1 MQHLQFCFESKI
13 DRHDRYRIGS
23 ASCPKCF
30 RNSKSCCDWFRP
42 PVHWKQSRRVPAI
55 LVRTATARPSERTS
69 DFMQPDSGQL
79 QALLDAWNL
88 KDLRAQNDGR
98 LGSKNSK
105 QAQCHA
111 LITVSSCHAY
121 GCTSPW
127 AMTNSVEKA
136 FGPTAN
142 DWISHFAPCR
152 VIFLCSCWARP
163 RCNRDAESLVHKG
176 SAQAKVAW
184 GCSNLENSSTVWSW
198 EIHVFTSLYP
208 SVESSPQM
216 KKTQRRWRESFQS
229 QWQIDERS
237 WHRITDWLRLETMVW
252 MPGISW
258 KIYWSL
264 SRQVTGGKPMGTK
277 TCIPTSQR
285 PIIASKFYQKA
296 TAASLLAQPSID
308 PQTKTGFWKKQ
319 GATAASCQLH
329 IGLRQLSSNGNVC
342 STRLHWCLA
351 ATFAPQAPTP
361 RTLPFFCHNTTET
374 GNSLNSRQ

>member
-13 DRHDRYRIGS
+13 DRYDRYRIGN

-42 PVHWKQSRRVPAI
+42 PVHWKLSRRVPAI
-55 LVRTATARPSERTS
+55 LLRTATARPSERTS

-88 KDLRAQNDGR
+88 KDLRAQNDC
-98 LGSKNSK
+98 LPGSKNSK
-105 QAQCHA
+105 QARCHA
-111 LITVSSCHAY
+111 LTAVWSCHAY

-127 AMTNSVEKA
+127 AITNSVEKA

-142 DWISHFAPCR
+142 DWIWHHVVSLFFA
-152 VIFLCSCWARP
+152 AAGQDH
-163 RCNRDAESLVHKG
+163 DATGMQNLSYTKALRKQKWRG
-176 SAQAKVAW
+176 DAQTWKIQA
-184 GCSNLENSSTVWSW
+184 
-198 EIHVFTSLYP
+198 LYP

-237 WHRITDWLRLETMVW
+237 WHRITDWLQLETMVW